1 MDEKYKTL
9 LTSSFDAYL
18 ELLNQEDFP
27 PGCSYLSY
35 DFDFLRDRAWHLL
48 GKEMVARDLR
58 ELTNLLNRW
67 LYSLKRWHV
76 WNQIISQ
83 HDEDTAWALRGEFL
97 DAFARECLLKPS
109 ALRDILTSVAT
120 SALHEARLSSDLAYR
135 DHLEGDPTSP
145 TDKPRPLTRGRK
157 EARLRTIANKWPEGE
172 ALLEAICRMDSDA
185 HKDAT
190 SDYRNLSSHTLGP
203 RLGLGTTRTVTRTV
217 EQATKLEKGSDGF
230 FRQVLIPGKMC
241 VSYGFGGTLPLDLD
255 AVLVENERQLNFARD
270 CCEKHLTVLKIAVAE
285 IRYIREERE

>member
-48 GKEMVARDLR
+48 GKEMVACDLR

-83 HDEDTAWALRGEFL
+83 HDEDTACALRGEFL
-97 DAFARECLLKPS
+97 DAFAQECLLKPS
-109 ALRDILTSVAT
+109 ALRDVFTSVAT
-120 SALHEARLSSDLAYR
+120 SALHQARLSSGLAYR
-135 DHLEGDPTSP
+135 DHLEGDPASP

-172 ALLEAICRMDSDA
+172 ALLEAIRRMDDNA
-185 HKDAT
+185 YKDAT
-190 SDYRNLSSHTLGP
+190 SDYRNLSSHTIGP
-203 RLGLGTTRTVTRTV
+203 RLGIGTTRTVTRTV
-217 EQATKLEKGSDGF
+217 EQATKLEQGSDGS

-241 VSYGFGGTLPLDLD
+241 VKYGFGATLPLAACRSYPVVML
-255 AVLVENERQLNFARD
+255 
-270 CCEKHLTVLKIAVAE
+270 
-285 IRYIREERE
+285 